1 MNKLQLW
8 RRRSVLL
15 AGLGLAGASLHNL
28 ARRPD
33 TSPSNLATDTPPS
46 TSQVESPDDDS
57 SADQPLKLGWS
68 AWADAEVV
76 SLMAA
81 KLIESELNQPVERVM
96 ADIGIQY
103 QSVARG
109 DLDLML
115 MAWLP
120 GTHRDYWSKVRD
132 RVLDLGPMYSGQLG
146 WIVPDY
152 VPREAISS
160 IEQLKDP
167 KLAARFDGRVQGID
181 PGSGLNQA
189 SLDALK
195 QYGLSSIQLVASSS
209 AAMAAV
215 LAQAIEE
222 QRWLIATSWTPHW
235 MFARYKLRFLEDPKG
250 SFGGTERIHAVARQG
265 LDQRHSA
272 VTAFLSRFHLPDRD
286 LDGLLLQ
293 AQESSAEAAVA
304 TYLDRHPN
312 RIRYWTTG
320 EIS

>member
-1 MNKLQLW
+1 M
-8 RRRSVLL
+8 LL
-15 AGLGLAGASLHNL
+15 AGLGLAGASLHNM
-28 ARRPD
+28 ARRSGR
-33 TSPSNLATDTPPS
+33 SPSNLATGTSGATPAIQSIDESIS
-46 TSQVESPDDDS
+46 TE
-57 SADQPLKLGWS
+57 QPLKLGWS
-68 AWADAEVV
+68 PWADAEVV

-81 KLIESELNQPVERVM
+81 QLIEYELKQPVERVM

-103 QSVARG
+103 PSVARG

-120 GTHRDYWSKVRD
+120 GTHRDYWGKVRD
-132 RVLDLGPMYSGQLG
+132 QVLDLGPMYSGRLG

-152 VPREAISS
+152 VPREVISS
-160 IEQLKDP
+160 INQLQNP
-167 KLAARFDGRVQGID
+167 QLAARFGGRVQGID

-189 SLDALK
+189 SLKALK
-195 QYGLSSIQLVASSS
+195 QYGLTSMELVASSS

-235 MFARYKLRFLEDPKG
+235 MFARFKLRFLSDPKG

-265 LDQRHSA
+265 LDQRHPA
-272 VTAFLSRFHLPDRD
+272 LTAFLSRFHLPESD

-293 AQESSAEAAVA
+293 AQESSAETAVS
-304 TYLDRHPN
+304 TYLARHPN
-312 RIRYWTTG
+312 RVRYWTTG
-320 EIS
+320 TL

>member
-1 MNKLQLW
+1 MA
-8 RRRSVLL
+8 RRS
-15 AGLGLAGASLHNL
+15 G
-28 ARRPD
+28 R
-33 TSPSNLATDTPPS
+33 SPSNLATGTSGATPAIQSIDESIS
-46 TSQVESPDDDS
+46 TE
-57 SADQPLKLGWS
+57 QPLKLGWS
-68 AWADAEVV
+68 PWADAEVV

-81 KLIESELNQPVERVM
+81 QLIESELKQPVERVM

-120 GTHRDYWSKVRD
+120 GTHRDYWGKVRD
-132 RVLDLGPMYSGQLG
+132 QVLDLGPMYSGRLG

-152 VPREAISS
+152 VPREVISS
-160 IEQLKDP
+160 INQLQNP
-167 KLAARFDGRVQGID
+167 QLAARFGGRVQGID

-189 SLDALK
+189 SLKALK
-195 QYGLSSIQLVASSS
+195 QYGLTSMELVASSS

-222 QRWLIATSWTPHW
+222 QHWLIATSWTPHW
-235 MFARYKLRFLEDPKG
+235 MFARFKLRFLSDPKG

-265 LDQRHSA
+265 LDQRHPA
-272 VTAFLSRFHLPDRD
+272 LTAFLSRFHLPESD

-293 AQESSAEAAVA
+293 AQESSAETAVS
-304 TYLDRHPN
+304 TYLARHPN
-312 RIRYWTTG
+312 RVRYWTTG
-320 EIS
+320 TL

>member
-1 MNKLQLW
+1 MTKFQLW

-28 ARRPD
+28 ASRPEAD
-33 TSPSNLATDTPPS
+33 TSAPATNTPGS
-46 TSQVESPDDDS
+46 TSQVQS
-57 SADQPLKLGWS
+57 SNDRNPAVAPLKLGWS
-68 AWADAEVV
+68 PWADAEVV
-76 SLMAA
+76 SLMATQ
-81 KLIESELNQPVERVM
+81 LIESELNQPVERVM

-120 GTHRDYWSKVRD
+120 GTHRDYWNKVRD
-132 RVLDLGPMYSGQLG
+132 RVLDLGPMYSGRLG

-152 VPREAISS
+152 VPEEVIAS
-160 IEQLKDP
+160 IEQLQDP
-167 KLAARFDGRVQGID
+167 QLATRFDGRVQGID

-189 SLDALK
+189 SLKALK
-195 QYGLSSIQLVASSS
+195 QYGLTSMELVASSS

-215 LAQAIEE
+215 LAQAIDE

-265 LDQRHSA
+265 LDQRHPA
-272 VTAFLSRFHLPDRD
+272 VTAFLSRFHLPESD

-293 AQESSAEAAVA
+293 AQESSAETAVS
-304 TYLDRHPN
+304 TYLARHPN
-312 RIRYWTTG
+312 RVRYWTTG
-320 EIS
+320 KI

>member
-1 MNKLQLW
+1 M
-8 RRRSVLL
+8 LL
-15 AGLGLAGASLHNL
+15 AGLGLAGASLHNM
-28 ARRPD
+28 ARRSGR
-33 TSPSNLATDTPPS
+33 SPSNLATGTSGATPAIQS
-46 TSQVESPDDDS
+46 IDESS

-68 AWADAEVV
+68 PWADAEVV

-120 GTHRDYWSKVRD
+120 GTHRDYWGKVRD
-132 RVLDLGPMYSGQLG
+132 QVLDLGPMYSGRLG

-152 VPREAISS
+152 VPREVISS
-160 IEQLKDP
+160 INQLRNP
-167 KLAARFDGRVQGID
+167 QLAARFGGRVQGID

-189 SLDALK
+189 SLKALK
-195 QYGLSSIQLVASSS
+195 QYGLTSMELVASSS

-235 MFARYKLRFLEDPKG
+235 MFARFKLRFLSDPKG

-265 LDQRHSA
+265 LDQRHPA
-272 VTAFLSRFHLPDRD
+272 LTAFLSRFHLPESD

-293 AQESSAEAAVA
+293 AQESSAETAVS
-304 TYLDRHPN
+304 TYLARHPN
-312 RIRYWTTG
+312 RVRYWTTG
-320 EIS
+320 TL

>member
-1 MNKLQLW
+1 M
-8 RRRSVLL
+8 LL
-15 AGLGLAGASLHNL
+15 AGLGLAGASLHNM
-28 ARRPD
+28 ARRSGR
-33 TSPSNLATDTPPS
+33 SPSNLATGTSGATPAIQSIDESIS
-46 TSQVESPDDDS
+46 TE
-57 SADQPLKLGWS
+57 QPLKLGWS
-68 AWADAEVV
+68 PWADAEVV

-81 KLIESELNQPVERVM
+81 QLIESELKQPVERVM

-120 GTHRDYWSKVRD
+120 GTHRDYWGKVRD
-132 RVLDLGPMYSGQLG
+132 QVLDLGPMYSGRLG

-152 VPREAISS
+152 VPREVISS
-160 IEQLKDP
+160 INQLQNP
-167 KLAARFDGRVQGID
+167 QLAARFGGRVQGID

-189 SLDALK
+189 SLKALK
-195 QYGLSSIQLVASSS
+195 QYGLTSMELVASSS

-235 MFARYKLRFLEDPKG
+235 MFARFKLRFLSDPKG

-265 LDQRHSA
+265 LDQRHPA
-272 VTAFLSRFHLPDRD
+272 LTAFLSRFRLPESD

-293 AQESSAEAAVA
+293 AQESSAETAVS
-304 TYLDRHPN
+304 TYLARHPN
-312 RIRYWTTG
+312 RVRYWTTG
-320 EIS
+320 TL

>member
-1 MNKLQLW
+1 M
-8 RRRSVLL
+8 LL
-15 AGLGLAGASLHNL
+15 AGLGLAGASLHNM
-28 ARRPD
+28 ARRSGR
-33 TSPSNLATDTPPS
+33 SPSNLATGTSGATPAIQSIDESIS
-46 TSQVESPDDDS
+46 TE
-57 SADQPLKLGWS
+57 QPLKLGWS
-68 AWADAEVV
+68 PWADAEVV

-81 KLIESELNQPVERVM
+81 QLIESELKQPVERVM

-120 GTHRDYWSKVRD
+120 GTHRDYWGKVRD
-132 RVLDLGPMYSGQLG
+132 QVLDLGPMYSGRLG

-152 VPREAISS
+152 VPREVISS
-160 IEQLKDP
+160 INQLQNP
-167 KLAARFDGRVQGID
+167 QLAARFGGRVQGID

-189 SLDALK
+189 SLKALK
-195 QYGLSSIQLVASSS
+195 QYGLTSMELVASSS
-209 AAMAAV
+209 AAMTAV

-235 MFARYKLRFLEDPKG
+235 MFARFKLRFLSDPKG

-265 LDQRHSA
+265 LDQRHPA
-272 VTAFLSRFHLPDRD
+272 LTAFLSRFHLPESD

-293 AQESSAEAAVA
+293 AQESSAETAVS
-304 TYLDRHPN
+304 TYLARHPN
-312 RIRYWTTG
+312 RVRYWTTG
-320 EIS
+320 TL

>member
-1 MNKLQLW
+1 M
-8 RRRSVLL
+8 LL
-15 AGLGLAGASLHNL
+15 AGLGLAGASLHNM
-28 ARRPD
+28 ARRSGR
-33 TSPSNLATDTPPS
+33 SPSNLATGTSGATPAIQSIDESIS
-46 TSQVESPDDDS
+46 TE
-57 SADQPLKLGWS
+57 QPLKLGWS
-68 AWADAEVV
+68 PWADAEVV

-81 KLIESELNQPVERVM
+81 QLIESELKQPVERVM

-120 GTHRDYWSKVRD
+120 GTHRDYWGKVRD
-132 RVLDLGPMYSGQLG
+132 QVLDLGPMYSGRLG

-152 VPREAISS
+152 VPREVISS
-160 IEQLKDP
+160 INQLQNP
-167 KLAARFDGRVQGID
+167 QLAARFGGRVQGID

-189 SLDALK
+189 SLKALK
-195 QYGLSSIQLVASSS
+195 QYGLTSMELVASSS

-235 MFARYKLRFLEDPKG
+235 MFARFKLRFLSDPKG

-265 LDQRHSA
+265 LDQRHPA
-272 VTAFLSRFHLPDRD
+272 LTAFLSRFHLPESD

-293 AQESSAEAAVA
+293 AQESSAETAVS
-304 TYLDRHPN
+304 TYLARHPN
-312 RIRYWTTG
+312 RVRYWTTG
-320 EIS
+320 TI

>member
-1 MNKLQLW
+1 MTKFQLW

-28 ARRPD
+28 ASRPEAD
-33 TSPSNLATDTPPS
+33 TSAPATNTPAS
-46 TSQVESPDDDS
+46 TSQVQSTNDRNPA
-57 SADQPLKLGWS
+57 SAPLKLGWS
-68 AWADAEVV
+68 PWADAEVV
-76 SLMAA
+76 SLMATQ
-81 KLIESELNQPVERVM
+81 LIESELNQPVERVM

-132 RVLDLGPMYSGQLG
+132 RVLDLGPMYSGRLG

-152 VPREAISS
+152 VPEEVIAS
-160 IEQLKDP
+160 IEQLQDP
-167 KLAARFDGRVQGID
+167 QLAARFDGRVQGID

-189 SLDALK
+189 SLKALK
-195 QYGLSSIQLVASSS
+195 QYGLTSMELVASSS

-215 LAQAIEE
+215 LAKAIDE

-235 MFARYKLRFLEDPKG
+235 MFARYKLRFLDDPKG
-250 SFGGTERIHAVARQG
+250 SFGATERIHAVARQG
-265 LDQRHSA
+265 LDQLHPA
-272 VTAFLSRFHLPDRD
+272 VIAFLSRFHLPESD

-293 AQESSAEAAVA
+293 AQESSAETAVS
-304 TYLDRHPN
+304 TYLARHPN
-312 RIRYWTTG
+312 RVRYWTTG
-320 EIS
+320 DI

>member
-1 MNKLQLW
+1 MTKFQLW

-28 ARRPD
+28 ASRPEAD
-33 TSPSNLATDTPPS
+33 TSVPATNTPGS
-46 TSQVESPDDDS
+46 TSQVQS
-57 SADQPLKLGWS
+57 SNDRNPAGAPLKLGWS
-68 AWADAEVV
+68 PWADAEVV
-76 SLMAA
+76 SLMATQ
-81 KLIESELNQPVERVM
+81 LIESELNQPVERVM

-132 RVLDLGPMYSGQLG
+132 RVLDLGPMYSGRLG

-152 VPREAISS
+152 VPKEVIAS
-160 IEQLKDP
+160 IEQLQDP
-167 KLAARFDGRVQGID
+167 QLAARFDGRVQGID

-189 SLDALK
+189 SLKALK
-195 QYGLSSIQLVASSS
+195 QYGLTSMELVASSS
-209 AAMAAV
+209 AVMAAV
-215 LAQAIEE
+215 LAQAIDE

-235 MFARYKLRFLEDPKG
+235 MFARYKLRFLDDPKG
-250 SFGGTERIHAVARQG
+250 SFGATERIHAVARQG
-265 LDQRHSA
+265 LDQLHPA
-272 VTAFLSRFHLPDRD
+272 VTAFLSRFHLPESD

-293 AQESSAEAAVA
+293 AQESSVETAVS
-304 TYLDRHPN
+304 TYLARHPN
-312 RIRYWTTG
+312 RVRYWTTG
-320 EIS
+320 EI

>member
-1 MNKLQLW
+1 MNQLQLW

-28 ARRPD
+28 AHRPGA
-33 TSPSNLATDTPPS
+33 SRSNLATDTTGATFAHQS
-46 TSQVESPDDDS
+46 IDDS
-57 SADQPLKLGWS
+57 RSADQPLKLGWS
-68 AWADAEVV
+68 PWADAEVV
-76 SLMAA
+76 SLIAA

-120 GTHRDYWSKVRD
+120 GTHRDYWGKVRD
-132 RVLDLGPMYSGQLG
+132 QVLDLGPMYSGRLG

-160 IEQLKDP
+160 IDQLKDP
-167 KLAARFDGRVQGID
+167 KLADRFDGRVQGID

-189 SLDALK
+189 SLDAL
-195 QYGLSSIQLVASSS
+195 QDYGLASMELVASSS

-235 MFARYKLRFLEDPKG
+235 MFARFKLRFLEDPKG

-265 LDQRHSA
+265 LDQLHPA
-272 VTAFLSRFHLPDRD
+272 VTAFLSRFHLPQSD

-293 AQESSAEAAVA
+293 AQESSAEAAVS
-304 TYLDRHPN
+304 TYLARHPN

-320 EIS
+320 EI